1 LRQFAQH
8 RPVAYVPE
16 TVPLDEMM
24 VRFRQEQVSLIVA
37 VDEFGGTAG
46 ILTLEDMVEEVV
58 GEIQDE
64 FDVEGAPFETISERE
79 LRVQGT
85 LLLDELNQHY
95 DLSLTHHDVNT
106 VGGLIMARLGR
117 IPVPG
122 DQVDIEGITFIVETM
137 DGNAVETVRLLLPG

>member
-1 LRQFAQH
+1 
-8 RPVAYVPE
+8 
-16 TVPLDEMM
+16 MM
-24 VRFRQEQVSLIVA
+24 ARFRQEQVSLIVA

-95 DLSLTHHDVNT
+95 DLSLAHHDVNT

-122 DQVDIEGITFIVETM
+122 DQVDIDGITFIVETM
-137 DGNAVETVRLLLPG
+137 DGNAVETARLLLPA